1 MIFIILISLTEA
13 NQPKIWPDFDLE
25 GEYEYF
31 ATITDEKEKTRRF
44 VHEIHRKDGFRTI
57 ENRLNGVNIKAFY
70 GTVDIF
76 SIYPSNKHK
85 ILTVI

>member
-1 MIFIILISLTEA
+1 MIFIILLSLTGA

-57 ENRLNGVNIKAFY
+57 ENMLNGVSIKAFY
-70 GTVDIF
+70 GTVNIF
-76 SIYPSNKHK
+76 WIYPSNEQK
-85 ILTVI
+85 ILTII